1 MDIPNYKPNSHK
13 YKAEQAEKA
22 KREKIDKVITGTAK
36 VKQKSP
42 SRKLA
47 DMFISEDATNVKS
60 YIFADVLVPALKKL
74 ITDIVKDSVDMIFN
88 GGVKRGDRSS
98 GYRVNHVNYG
108 DYSRRDDYR
117 RVDTYRSRGKVT
129 YRDITLDNRADVE
142 AVFDKMQEVIER
154 YGRVTVGDLHDMLEI
169 TGDYTDEKYGWI
181 DIRKAYAIRTDDGY
195 ALGLPKALPID

>member
-1 MDIPNYKPNSHK
+1 MDVPNYKPNSHK

-36 VKQKSP
+36 VKPKTT

-88 GGVKRGDRSS
+88 GSVRRSDRSS
-98 GYRVNHVNYG
+98 GYRVNHVNYS

-129 YRDITLDNRADVE
+129 YRDIVLDSRADVE
-142 AVFDKMQEVIER
+142 AVFNKMQAVINQ
-154 YGRVTVGDLHDMLEI
+154 YGHVTVGALHEMLEI
-169 TGDYTDEKYGWI
+169 TGDYTDESYGWV
-181 DIRKAYAIRTDDGY
+181 DIHKAYAIRTEDGY